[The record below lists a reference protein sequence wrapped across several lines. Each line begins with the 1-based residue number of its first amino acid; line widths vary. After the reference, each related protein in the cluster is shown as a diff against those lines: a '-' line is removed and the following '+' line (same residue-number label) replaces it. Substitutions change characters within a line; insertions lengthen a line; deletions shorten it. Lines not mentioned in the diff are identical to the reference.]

1 MAKLNERDK
10 ERIIELLEK
19 GEDLPLDYKHILF
32 PPEKKEYE
40 LVYAGKEREEDIL
53 ADTMAVPL
61 QPIKS
66 FGGNGT
72 DWKNKLIFGD
82 NLQVMKSLLD
92 DPDVKG
98 QVKLI
103 YIDPPFGTGDEY
115 SVKNGQAAYT
125 AKKKGAEFIE
135 FLRKRLIFL
144 REILSRDGAIYCR
157 IDYHFGHYLKSIKD
171 EVFGQNN
178 FRNEII
184 VNRGRNVAGAKGGK
198 LEVDNDFILW
208 YSKTNNFLF
217 KDNEVKVQRPISE
230 IKWTSFLM
238 AGDRFPRE
246 RTFIEKTLL
255 PPDGQHFSLVQD
267 KVDKLLEEFHLRLR
281 CKNCGTRYYN
291 CESQEELYKVMKR
304 KKHIFKFY
312 DIKSD
317 TRFLAAKK
325 LNNCIECGEDD
336 FAVDYLGSDEK
347 KISNI
352 WLDIE
357 SYSKRTKY
365 PTENSE
371 ELLERII
378 KASSNKND
386 IIIDAFAGSG
396 TTLAVAEKL
405 GRRWIGIDCG
415 KLAIYTMQKR
425 LLNLKS
431 EIGNKG
437 KKLKPKPFTLY
448 HAGLYDFA
456 MLKKLP
462 WPEWRKFALLLFN
475 CRDNKHRVSGLE
487 LDGYKG
493 RSDVLVF
500 DYQKEGGVVLDY
512 GFIEDLHSM
521 IGSKIGS
528 HFFIIAPAASVTF
541 LEDYID
547 KGSVRYY
554 ILRIPYSIINELH
567 SKNFEAIKQPIDES
581 QVNDT
586 VDAVGFDFIRQPKVE
601 CSYLIEKPKDQLL
614 EYAVIKIKTFKSE
627 AMLKGA
633 SQLGNR
639 ESLSMI
645 MVDFDYD
652 GEIFNL
658 DKTYY
663 ASEIEKN
670 GWKVLLPLENIKK
683 QIMIIYLDIYGNEYR
698 EIKTLQDFGDPKQVK
713 RRGE

>member
-1 MAKLNERDK
+1 MATLNERDK
-10 ERIIELLEK
+10 DKIIELLEK
-19 GEDLPLDYKHILF
+19 GEDLPLDYKRILF

-61 QPIKS
+61 QPIKT
-66 FGGNGT
+66 FGTNGNGWT
-72 DWKNKLIFGD
+72 NKLIFGD

-92 DPDVKG
+92 DPEVKG

-103 YIDPPFGTGDEY
+103 YIDPPFATKQEFKGSQDQ
-115 SVKNGQAAYT
+115 KAYQD
-125 AKKKGAEFIE
+125 KIVGAQFIE

-144 REILSRDGAIYCR
+144 RELLSGDGSIF
-157 IDYHFGHYLKSIKD
+157 IHLDQKKGHYLKVVLD
-171 EVFGQNN
+171 EIFGEQN
-178 FRNEII
+178 FKNEIVWKRTSAHSDSGKFGNNADFI
-184 VNRGRNVAGAKGGK
+184 FYYVNDETYIWNQEYEPYSKKYLARFKNVDPDGRRWQDGPITAKGLSGGGYK
-198 LEVDNDFILW
+198 YTYKGVEGLW
-208 YSKTNNFLF
+208 
-217 KDNEVKVQRPISE
+217 RCPISTME
-230 IKWTSFLM
+230 IL
-238 AGDRFPRE
+238 
-246 RTFIEKTLL
+246 
-255 PPDGQHFSLVQD
+255 D
-267 KVDKLLEEFHLRLR
+267 KEDKLFFTKKGGIRI
-281 CKNCGTRYYN
+281 KRYLYEDKGIPLQTIWTDIYATN
-291 CESQEELYKVMKR
+291 SQ
-304 KKHIFKFY
+304 
-312 DIKSD
+312 
-317 TRFLAAKK
+317 A
-325 LNNCIECGEDD
+325 IERIG
-336 FAVDYLGSDEK
+336 
-347 KISNI
+347 
-352 WLDIE
+352 
-357 SYSKRTKY
+357 Y
-365 PTENSE
+365 PTQKPET
-371 ELLERII
+371 LLERVI
-378 KASSNKND
+378 KVSSNPGD
-386 IIIDAFAGSG
+386 LILDAFAGSG

-405 GRRWIGIDCG
+405 SRRWIGIDCG
-415 KLAIYTMQKR
+415 KLAVYTMQKR

-456 MLKKLP
+456 MLKKLL

-475 CRDNKHRVSGLE
+475 CRDAKHRVSGLE

-512 GFIEDLHSM
+512 GFIDDLHSM

-528 HFFIIAPAASVTF
+528 QFFIIAPAASVTF

-547 KGSVRYY
+547 KGSVRYF

-567 SKNFEAIKQPIDES
+567 SKDFEAIKQPIDES

-586 VDAVGFDFIRQPKVE
+586 VDAVGFDFIRQPKVA
-601 CSYLIEKPKDQLL
+601 CSYSIEKPKDQLL

-627 AMLKGA
+627 SMLKGA
-633 SQLGNR
+633 SQLENR

-658 DKTYY
+658 DKSYY

-670 GWKVLLPLENIKK
+670 GWKVLLPLENIIK
-683 QIMIIYLDIYGNEYR
+683 QIMITYLDIYGNEYR
-698 EIKTLQDFGDPKQVK
+698 EIKTLHDFGGPKHVK
-713 RRGE
+713 RGGK

>member
-1 MAKLNERDK
+1 MATLNERDK
-10 ERIIELLEK
+10 ERIIELLKK

-61 QPIKS
+61 QPIKT
-66 FGGNGT
+66 FGGNGN
-72 DWKNKLIFGD
+72 DWTNKLIFGD

-92 DPDVKG
+92 DPEVKG

-103 YIDPPFGTGDEY
+103 YIDPPFATKQEFRGSQDQ
-115 SVKNGQAAYT
+115 KAYQDKIAG
-125 AKKKGAEFIE
+125 AKFVE

-144 REILSRDGAIYCR
+144 RELLADEGNIIFHLDIRKIHYSKVILDDI
-157 IDYHFGHYLKSIKD
+157 FGEH
-171 EVFGQNN
+171 N
-178 FRNEII
+178 FINEII
-184 VNRGRNVAGAKGGK
+184 WHKGREGGSSRSHGIGSSIPTEYQNLLIYSKSKTRRFWKQILGPYKKSTVARIECDDKGWYYTRGRMGRKPAEWELEAGVSLKTYVSRD
-198 LEVDNDFILW
+198 L
-208 YSKTNNFLF
+208 SKTRDQILKEITSPEAEFVAIGDVWNN
-217 KDNEVKVQRPISE
+217 EIVK
-230 IKWTSFLM
+230 
-238 AGDRFPRE
+238 
-246 RTFIEKTLL
+246 
-255 PPDGQHFSLVQD
+255 FS
-267 KVDKLLEEFHLRLR
+267 
-281 CKNCGTRYYN
+281 TYN
-291 CESQEELYKVMKR
+291 
-304 KKHIFKFY
+304 
-312 DIKSD
+312 
-317 TRFLAAKK
+317 
-325 LNNCIECGEDD
+325 
-336 FAVDYLGSDEK
+336 
-347 KISNI
+347 
-352 WLDIE
+352 
-357 SYSKRTKY
+357 KY
-365 PTENSE
+365 PTEKPES
-371 ELLERII
+371 LLFHLIR
-378 KASSNKND
+378 AGTTQSD
-386 IIIDAFAGSG
+386 IVLDAFAGSG

-431 EIGNKG
+431 DIGNKG
-437 KKLKPKPFTLY
+437 KELKPKPFTLY
-448 HAGLYDFA
+448 HAGLYDFSK
-456 MLKKLP
+456 LKKLP
-462 WPEWRKFALLLFN
+462 WPEWRKFALFLFN
-475 CRDNKHRVSGLE
+475 CRDDKHRVSGLE

-512 GFIEDLHSM
+512 GFIFDLHSM

-528 HFFIIAPAASVTF
+528 QFFIIAPAASVTF

-547 KGSVRYY
+547 KGAVRYY

-567 SKNFEAIKQPIDES
+567 SKDFEAIKQPIDES

-601 CSYLIEKPKDQLL
+601 CSYSIEEPKDQLL
-614 EYAVIKIKTFKSE
+614 EYAIIKIKTFKSE

-633 SQLGNR
+633 SQLENR

-658 DKTYY
+658 DKSFY

-670 GWKVLLPLENIKK
+670 GWKVLLSLEHLKK
-683 QIMIIYLDIYGNEYR
+683 QIMIIYLDIYGNEYK
-698 EIKTLQDFGDPKQVK
+698 EIKTLQDFGGSKQVK
-713 RRGE
+713 RGGK

>member
-1 MAKLNERDK
+1 MAKLNERDR
-10 ERIIELLEK
+10 ERIIELLAK

-61 QPIKS
+61 QPIKT
-66 FGGNGT
+66 FGTNDNGWT
-72 DWKNKLIFGD
+72 NKLIFGD

-92 DPDVKG
+92 DPEVKG

-103 YIDPPFGTGDEY
+103 YIDPPFATKQEFRGSQDQ
-115 SVKNGQAAYT
+115 KAYQDKIAG
-125 AKKKGAEFIE
+125 AKFVE

-144 REILSRDGAIYCR
+144 RELLADDGSIYVHLDWR
-157 IDYHFGHYLKSIKD
+157 KD
-171 EVFGQNN
+171 QHIRLIMDEIFLENN

-184 VNRGRNVAGAKGGK
+184 WNYGAVGSNPLK
-198 LEVDNDFILW
+198 DFQNSHNLILR
-208 YSKTNNFLF
+208 YSKTEHYIFNKVF
-217 KDNEVKVQRPISE
+217 KPLK
-230 IKWTSFLM
+230 
-238 AGDRFPRE
+238 RE
-246 RTFIEKTLL
+246 KDYKLIDKEGRRYQITYRKK
-255 PPDGQHFSLVQD
+255 PDGTIFEWINYMPEGGVLVTSVWD
-267 KVDKLLEEFHLRLR
+267 DIFYVRANAEENINFPTQ
-281 CKNCGTRYYN
+281 KP
-291 CESQEELYKVMKR
+291 
-304 KKHIFKFY
+304 
-312 DIKSD
+312 
-317 TRFLAAKK
+317 
-325 LNNCIECGEDD
+325 
-336 FAVDYLGSDEK
+336 EK
-347 KISNI
+347 
-352 WLDIE
+352 
-357 SYSKRTKY
+357 
-365 PTENSE
+365 
-371 ELLERII
+371 LLERII
-378 KASSNKND
+378 KASSNEGD
-386 IIIDAFAGSG
+386 IVLDAFAGSG

-425 LLNLKS
+425 LLHLKS

-448 HAGLYDFA
+448 HAGLYDFS

-475 CRDNKHRVSGLE
+475 CRDGKHKVSGIE

-512 GFIEDLHSM
+512 GFIDDLHSM
-521 IGSKIGS
+521 IGSKGGS
-528 HFFIIAPAASVTF
+528 QFFIIAPAASVTF

-567 SKNFEAIKQPIDES
+567 NKDFEAIKQPIDES

-601 CSYLIEKPKDQLL
+601 CTYSIIKPEDQLQ
-614 EYAVIKIKTFKSE
+614 EYAIVNINTFKSE

-633 SQLGNR
+633 SQLYNLK
-639 ESLSMI
+639 SLSMI
-645 MVDFDYD
+645 MVDYDFD
-652 GEIFNL
+652 GEVFNL
-658 DKTYY
+658 GSVFY

-670 GWKVLLPLENIKK
+670 GWKVLLPVENIKK

-698 EIKTLQDFGDPKQVK
+698 EIKTLQDFGGPKQVK
-713 RRGE
+713 QGGK

>member
-1 MAKLNERDK
+1 MAKLNERDR

-61 QPIKS
+61 QPIKT
-66 FGGNGT
+66 FGSNGKGWT
-72 DWKNKLIFGD
+72 NKLIFGD
-82 NLQVMKSLLD
+82 NLQVIKSLLD
-92 DPDVKG
+92 DPEVKG

-103 YIDPPFGTGDEY
+103 YIDPPFATKQEFKGSQDQ
-115 SVKNGQAAYT
+115 KAYQDKIAG
-125 AKKKGAEFIE
+125 AKFVE

-144 REILSRDGAIYCR
+144 RELLADDGSIYVHLDWKKAHYAKIIMDEIFSENNLRNEVIWGYRRWTAASKAFQKSHETILFYSKKEKYLWNDVYEPYADEGSHFTEEDENGKYRWQYLNGKKYKLYLKDGARAKDWWHDIPYINSMAKER
-157 IDYHFGHYLKSIKD
+157 IG
-171 EVFGQNN
+171 
-178 FRNEII
+178 
-184 VNRGRNVAGAKGGK
+184 
-198 LEVDNDFILW
+198 
-208 YSKTNNFLF
+208 
-217 KDNEVKVQRPISE
+217 
-230 IKWTSFLM
+230 
-238 AGDRFPRE
+238 
-246 RTFIEKTLL
+246 
-255 PPDGQHFSLVQD
+255 
-267 KVDKLLEEFHLRLR
+267 
-281 CKNCGTRYYN
+281 
-291 CESQEELYKVMKR
+291 
-304 KKHIFKFY
+304 
-312 DIKSD
+312 
-317 TRFLAAKK
+317 
-325 LNNCIECGEDD
+325 
-336 FAVDYLGSDEK
+336 
-347 KISNI
+347 
-352 WLDIE
+352 
-357 SYSKRTKY
+357 Y
-365 PTENSE
+365 PTQKPEA
-371 ELLERII
+371 LLERLI
-378 KASSNKND
+378 KASSNEGD
-386 IIIDAFAGSG
+386 IVLDAFAGSG

-405 GRRWIGIDCG
+405 DRHWIGIDCG

-456 MLKKLP
+456 RLKKLP

-475 CRDNKHRVSGLE
+475 CRDDKHKVSGVE

-512 GFIEDLHSM
+512 GFIDDLHSM

-528 HFFIIAPAASVTF
+528 QFFIIAPAASVTF

-567 SKNFEAIKQPIDES
+567 NKDFEAIKQPIDES

-601 CSYLIEKPKDQLL
+601 CDYSIEKPKDQLL

-633 SQLGNR
+633 SQLENR

-652 GEIFNL
+652 GVIFNL
-658 DKTYY
+658 DKTFY

-670 GWKVLLPLENIKK
+670 GWKVFLPLENIKK

-698 EIKTLQDFGDPKQVK
+698 EIKTLRDFGGAKQEK
-713 RRGE
+713 RGGK